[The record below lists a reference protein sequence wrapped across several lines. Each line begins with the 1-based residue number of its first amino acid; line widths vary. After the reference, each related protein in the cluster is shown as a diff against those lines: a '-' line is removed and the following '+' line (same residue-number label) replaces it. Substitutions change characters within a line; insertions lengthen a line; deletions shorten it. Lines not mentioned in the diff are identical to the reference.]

1 MARRP
6 KIDIERDALE
16 LLALTMQG
24 TKQRFRDAKAEGYSV
39 DAATISA
46 TVSLLKLVEAFRA
59 AKGDEAAVELDA
71 LRAEFQAKRTAAK
84 QPSRSTA
91 QQDPAEVFALYGLA
105 DPTESTN

>member
-59 AKGDEAAVELDA
+59 AKGDEAAAELDQ
-71 LRAEFQAKRTAAK
+71 LRAEFQAKRSSPQARRT
-84 QPSRSTA
+84 TE
-91 QQDPAEVFALYGLA
+91 QDPAAVLALYGIA
-105 DPTESTN
+105 DPTN

>member
-16 LLALTMQG
+16 LLSLTMAG

-59 AKGDEAAVELDA
+59 AKGDEAAAELDQ
-71 LRAEFQAKRTAAK
+71 LRAEFLAKRSAPHVRREAELDTAALH
-84 QPSRSTA
+84 
-91 QQDPAEVFALYGLA
+91 ALYGI
-105 DPTESTN
+105 TESNN